1 MERRSVSALA
11 AIALLLLSMVLHSS
25 AYSMG
30 GGRLHTVLPKM
41 RSYITTLKQSLP
53 QKFMAGVAAV
63 TIACSASS
71 CTVENVQ
78 EDAQISA
85 DEIVVLA
92 GYDRSISLDEMTAA
106 IEQADG
112 AQFGIIRSADE
123 FENQQLQELTTLLQ
137 ADDKVLLKL
146 SQGDVLINNG
156 AQLLEIKLPES
167 EGLIADG
174 SPIALGISLGAAIL
188 LTGFFAY
195 GTVWVSIANN
205 IVNPDDKSWLWF
217 PTIGVFVVSIAGAG
231 IYQLLVML

>member
-1 MERRSVSALA
+1 MFDGKEICFRTK

-78 EDAQISA
+78 EDAQISVSA
-85 DEIVVLA
+85 DKIVVLS
-92 GYDRSISLDEMTAA
+92 GHDRSISLDEMTAA

-137 ADDKVLLKL
+137 TDDKVLLKL
-146 SQGDVLINNG
+146 SQGDVLINNSG

-195 GTVWVSIANN
+195 GTAILYSEKDWQT
-205 IVNPDDKSWLWF
+205 LLEGLL
-217 PTIGVFVVSIAGAG
+217 IGVFVVPIAGAG
-231 IYQLLVML
+231 IYKLLVIL